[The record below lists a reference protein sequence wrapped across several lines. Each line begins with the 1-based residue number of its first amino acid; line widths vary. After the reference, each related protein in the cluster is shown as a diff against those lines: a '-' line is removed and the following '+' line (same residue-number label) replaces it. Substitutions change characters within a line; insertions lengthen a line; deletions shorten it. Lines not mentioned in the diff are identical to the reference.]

1 MQLTALLLQVTQQ
14 TLFVFQHLPLSITP
28 PEYVVNAIQS
38 RHSLE
43 KKCKAVVELHVLAY
57 KILTHSVSGTVKVHG
72 CRLTYSQE
80 MS

>member
-38 RHSLE
+38 RRSHE
-43 KKCKAVVELHVLAY
+43 KKYKAVELHLLAY
-57 KILTHSVSGTVKVHG
+57 TNINTFSIWNNKSAQL
-72 CRLTYSQE
+72 
-80 MS
+80 

>member
-28 PEYVVNAIQS
+28 PEYVANAIQS

-43 KKCKAVVELHVLAY
+43 KKCKAVELHLLAY
-57 KILTHSVSGTVKVHG
+57 TI
-72 CRLTYSQE
+72 
-80 MS
+80 

>member
-43 KKCKAVVELHVLAY
+43 KKCEAVELHLLAY
-57 KILTHSVSGTVKVHG
+57 TMLTDSVSGTVKVYS